1 MTAATAELK
10 DLRAA
15 VKRDKDGLFKRLV
28 AEHHPGMLS
37 LAKRFLRE
45 GEAEEAVQDA
55 WIAAYKSIDR
65 FEGRS
70 AVRTWLFRI
79 VINEAKMR
87 LRRGGRELTVDF
99 SPAETDALAGRFHA
113 DGHWSAP
120 PEHWKAHSPDELL
133 SEQDLL
139 ECLEKHMGLLPDSQR
154 SVLELRD
161 IQGVELDE
169 ICNLLEISASNVR
182 VLLHRA
188 RTRVFS
194 MVDHYQVTGEC

>member
-1 MTAATAELK
+1 MTANPAALEE
-10 DLRAA
+10 LRAA
-15 VKRDKDGLFKRLV
+15 IRKDKDGLFSRLV
-28 AEHHPGMLS
+28 AENHSGMVA
-37 LAKRFLRE
+37 LARRFLGD

-55 WIAAYKSIDR
+55 WIAAYKSIDN

-87 LRRGGRELTVDF
+87 LRRSGRELTVDF
-99 SPAETDALAGRFHA
+99 TETEPDALAARFKA

-120 PEHWKAHSPDELL
+120 PEHWKADSPEELL
-133 SEQDLL
+133 SESELL
-139 ECLEKHMGLLPDSQR
+139 DCLRKHLGNLPEAQR
-154 SVLELRD
+154 VVLELRD
-161 IQGVELDE
+161 LQGQELDE
-169 ICNLLEISASNVR
+169 ICNLLTLSASNVR

-188 RTRVFS
+188 RTRIFS